1 MAKDSFR
8 VAAEAQGL
16 AAAIKTLGKV
26 DKELKKE
33 LVTSMKKAADPL
45 VNEARSLVPAASPL
59 SNWGNWV
66 TPNGREIGRFDPAKV
81 RRGIKVSQRNTA
93 QRGTGGK
100 REETIRLL
108 ALISSSAPGAIF
120 DMAGRADGNGRGSEG
135 AARGQAMIAKLNQSG
150 RASRTLW
157 PAAERRLGEV
167 QDAVRDAI
175 ADMEDTLQKEL
186 EAR

>member
-1 MAKDSFR
+1 MATSSFR

-16 AAAIKTLGKV
+16 ADAIKTLGKV
-26 DKELKKE
+26 DRELKKE

-45 VNEARSLVPAASPL
+45 VAEARALVPAAAPL
-59 SNWGNWV
+59 SNWGNWKGGWNSGKV
-66 TPNGREIGRFDPAKV
+66 T
-81 RRGIKVSQRNTA
+81 RGIKVSQRNTA

-120 DMAGRADGNGRGSEG
+120 DMAGRADGAGKGSEN
-135 AARGQAMIAKLNQSG
+135 AARGRAMIDKLDTFG

-157 PAAERRLGEV
+157 PAAERKLGDV
-167 QDAVRDAI
+167 QQAVRDAI
-175 ADMEDTLQKEL
+175 EEMEQTLQKEL